1 MRTYEQ
7 ACNENA
13 LTSDIYL
20 HLPILHQYASEC
32 LSVTEIGLGTTA
44 NSVLAFLKGCKNV
57 TSIDIDPMPKVV
69 ASVKEYAESIGSNW
83 NFICKDSRLEPIEE
97 TDFLFIDGEH
107 SYRAVKRELEL
118 HAPQVRRYIGFH
130 DVVSFASRN
139 ENPNEIG
146 SKFIEGIVPAIFEFL
161 VQNPWWRIDYYSP
174 YCNGLL
180 ILRDENS

>member
-7 ACNENA
+7 ACAENA

-20 HLPILHQYASEC
+20 HLPILYQYAKNSFR
-32 LSVTEIGLGTTA
+32 VTEIGLGTTA
-44 NSVLAFLKGCKNV
+44 NSILAFLKGCKNV

-69 ASVKEYAESIGSNW
+69 KSVKEYAEQVGSNW
-83 NFICKDSRLEPIEE
+83 TFLCKDSRTEPIEE

-107 SYRAVKRELEL
+107 SYNAVKRELEL
-118 HAPQVRRYIGFH
+118 HAPMVRTYIGFH

-139 ENPNEIG
+139 ENPKETG
-146 SKFIEGIVPAIFEFL
+146 SQFIEGIVPAIFEFL
-161 VQNPWWRIDYYSP
+161 RDNPWWQIDYYSP

>member
-7 ACNENA
+7 ACQENEK
-13 LTSDIYL
+13 TSDIYL
-20 HLPILHQYASEC
+20 HLPVLYEYAKRNFII
-32 LSVTEIGLGTTA
+32 TEIGLGTTA

-57 TSIDIDPMPKVV
+57 TSIDIDPMPNIV
-69 ASVKEYAESIGSNW
+69 ASVKEYADSIGSNW
-83 NFICKDSRLEPIEE
+83 TFLCKDSRIEPIEE

-107 SYRAVKRELEL
+107 SYNAVKRELEL
-118 HAPQVRRYIGFH
+118 HGSRVRRYIGFH

-139 ENPNEIG
+139 ENPKETG

-161 VQNPWWRIDYYSP
+161 EENPWWEIDYYSP

-180 ILRDENS
+180 ILKDENA